1 MSSPSLSHQAAS
13 ILFQASPQ
21 DLHSARGV
29 LNICMSRH
37 TALEHQMQLLPQHV
51 SGEHHA
57 PGRLGIEDIA
67 VAYEPYSPGD
77 GAKITHKTANTVTH
91 SAWGT

>member
-1 MSSPSLSHQAAS
+1 
-13 ILFQASPQ
+13 
-21 DLHSARGV
+21 
-29 LNICMSRH
+29 
-37 TALEHQMQLLPQHV
+37 MQLLPQHV